1 MIAEA
6 DALSEGQVSGAVEG
20 TDGQYYVIRLDKE
33 FDEDATANKKQEI
46 VSQRQSDHYTEVCD
60 GYKKDAEWKV
70 DDKVWK
76 NVTFIGNQYT
86 IATEQADTETEA
98 VTDTENSVT
107 PDNAEPVT
115 ETATESVQ

>member
-6 DALSEGQVSGAVEG
+6 DALSEGQISGAIEG
-20 TDGQYYVIRLDKE
+20 EDGQYYVIRLDKE

-46 VSQRQSDHYTEVCD
+46 VSKRQSDHYTEVCD

-70 DDKVWK
+70 NDKVWK

-86 IATEQADTETEA
+86 IATE
-98 VTDTENSVT
+98 N
-107 PDNAEPVT
+107 
-115 ETATESVQ
+115 ATESVQ